1 MVNIRVLIL
10 LACVSATFVSGCRAS
25 GGLRNEPSHTAEAQ
39 SEATK
44 AASASE
50 SAPSPE
56 DTVPCAGDPQSCP
69 PEQGSCPDCLV
80 QQPSTTSGDCRF
92 EEFIIRER
100 QSFPALDG
108 CNRCGCRDG
117 ILSCTELGCL
127 DQARPKGC
135 PIGPFVLP
143 FGRIIVLADGCNSCQ
158 CESEAT
164 LNCTRHECEKNNP
177 D

>member
-1 MVNIRVLIL
+1 MVSLRVLIL
-10 LACVSATFVSGCRAS
+10 FAYVSVTFLSGCRAS
-25 GGLRNEPSHTAEAQ
+25 GGLTSEASNTAEAQ
-39 SEATK
+39 SGNTETI
-44 AASASE
+44 SPIE
-50 SAPSPE
+50 SAPSQE
-56 DTVPCAGDPQSCP
+56 DTP
-69 PEQGSCPDCLV
+69 
-80 QQPSTTSGDCRF
+80 TTSGDCRF

-108 CNRCGCRDG
+108 CNRCGCREG
-117 ILSCTELGCL
+117 NLSCTEVGCL

-158 CESEAT
+158 CESEAA